1 MIDEYEKQAVE
12 RLAPLIKD
20 DTPLTVAEMASL
32 THRVAQELREGKVVV
47 IRTPGEDKHDPD
59 PKRALPG

>member
-1 MIDEYEKQAVE
+1 MIDKYEKQAVE

-20 DTPLTVAEMASL
+20 DTPLTVAELASL

-47 IRTPGEDKHDPD
+47 IRTSRENKHDPH
-59 PKRALPG
+59 PKRTIPG